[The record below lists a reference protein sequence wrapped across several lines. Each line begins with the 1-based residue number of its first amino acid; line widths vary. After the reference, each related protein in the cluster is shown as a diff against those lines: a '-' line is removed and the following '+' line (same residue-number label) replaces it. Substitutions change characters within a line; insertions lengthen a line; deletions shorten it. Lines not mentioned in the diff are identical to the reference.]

1 MMMSLDDDDDG
12 VQISRNISA
21 FCSASRAHQPGD
33 DRAVCGV
40 HLFRVAVHI
49 FSSKIKPQ
57 CFNFPCEPLYFSFY
71 SIYRSWGFAEADCG
85 SVRCFCVCCA
95 SLRPAQ
101 FSVPAAHSVFWCVCA
116 FLSVVFSLP
125 SCPAVCIWLCFAWH
139 KHAHFWKLST
149 LSYHVSINCWEPLK
163 KKIKCYPQVL
173 IVFLPRHGR
182 WEVYWTVIQ
191 TGKET
196 FFSPESLKAACAS
209 SLTACTLALLCGCSL
224 GWASHRL
231 KPEMCAVHPK
241 LVVLVAP
248 HFALCSP
255 DLTLKQTSGGTFFR
269 GDSLNLATKG
279 DRRRGFSLAFSWSA
293 LGITVN

>member
-21 FCSASRAHQPGD
+21 FCSASCAHQPGD

-85 SVRCFCVCCA
+85 SVCCFCVCCA

-101 FSVPAAHSVFWCVCA
+101 FSVPAAHSAFWCVCA

-163 KKIKCYPQVL
+163 KKNKMLPSSFNRFSASSWPL
-173 IVFLPRHGR
+173 GGLLDSNPNRKGDLFLPRVT
-182 WEVYWTVIQ
+182 E
-191 TGKET
+191 
-196 FFSPESLKAACAS
+196 S
-209 SLTACTLALLCGCSL
+209 SLRFL
-224 GWASHRL
+224 
-231 KPEMCAVHPK
+231 
-241 LVVLVAP
+241 
-248 HFALCSP
+248 F
-255 DLTLKQTSGGTFFR
+255 
-269 GDSLNLATKG
+269 DSLHT
-279 DRRRGFSLAFSWSA
+279 RTSLWLQSWLSIA
-293 LGITVN
+293 PAEAWNVCSSP